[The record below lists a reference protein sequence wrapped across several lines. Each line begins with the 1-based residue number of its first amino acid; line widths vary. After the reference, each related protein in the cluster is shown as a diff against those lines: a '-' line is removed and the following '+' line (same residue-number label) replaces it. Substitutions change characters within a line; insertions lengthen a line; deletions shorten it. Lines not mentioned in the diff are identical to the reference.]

1 MEFPNLTVNG
11 NWESVLNKQPKT
23 KLEEILPN
31 YLCAQRWFGGK
42 ARRIRSVNIEDA
54 VRIPYG
60 PASAD
65 VTFVRVN
72 YLEAGPENY
81 AVPLCVVSGAEGEK
95 VRLESPSAIV
105 ARVTAHGQD
114 GVLVNAM
121 QEQEFCSALLDVIGG
136 GKIFRSGS
144 GGEVRGTPTRVF
156 GPLAGQEASRL
167 VPSLVRAEQSNSSI
181 LYGSQM
187 ILKVFRRLSEGINPD
202 LEVGAFLTDA
212 GFAHVPPVA
221 GFLEYR
227 RTTGEPITLG
237 ILQGFIRCQGDAW
250 SFTLDALAGYY
261 DRVAAYAGKLRPQLF
276 PKTSQ
281 WGLEDRDPYPEAR
294 ELIGTYMAAVELL
307 GRRTGELHM
316 ALASDEKN
324 PDFAPEPFS
333 PSYQRSLYQSMRDL
347 ATGIFQLLAE
357 RLPEL
362 PKGVKEEAGKVRT
375 LEAQVL
381 DRFQLVLDRGITAM
395 RTRVHGDYHLGQVL
409 YTGEDFVIIDFE
421 GEPARPISERR
432 IKRSPLRDVAG
443 MLRSFHYAAYG
454 ALLDR
459 IAAKAVPA
467 AELAAFEPWANG
479 WYAMVSSAFIKTYLE
494 VAAQARFLP
503 QGREELIELL
513 GAYQLE
519 KAIYEMAYE
528 LNNRPGWLRIPLRGI
543 LQILGNSKWQG

>member
-1 MEFPNLTVNG
+1 MEFPNLTVSG
-11 NWESVLNKQPKT
+11 DWESVLNSQPKT

-42 ARRIRSVNIEDA
+42 ARRISSVNIEDA

-72 YLEAGPENY
+72 YLEGGPETY
-81 AVPLCVVSGAEGEK
+81 VLPLAFVSGSEGEK
-95 VRLESPSAIV
+95 IRSESPSAVV
-105 ARVTAHGQD
+105 ARVTAQGRD

-121 QEQEFCSALLDVIGG
+121 QDQKFCSALLDMIGG
-136 GKIFRSGS
+136 GKTFRSGS
-144 GGEVRGTPTRVF
+144 GAEVRGTPTHVF
-156 GPLAGQEASRL
+156 GRLAGREASRL
-167 VPSLVRAEQSNSSI
+167 APSLARAEQSNSSI
-181 LYGSQM
+181 LYGGQL

-227 RTTGEPITLG
+227 RITGEPITLG
-237 ILQGFIRCQGDAW
+237 ILQGFIRCEGDAW
-250 SFTLDALAGYY
+250 SFTLEALSQYY
-261 DRVAAYAGKLRPQLF
+261 ARAAAYAGKLRPEIF
-276 PKTSQ
+276 PKANQ
-281 WGLEDRDPYPEAR
+281 WVLEDQGAYPEGR
-294 ELIGTYMAAVELL
+294 ELIGAYMAAVELL
-307 GRRTGELHM
+307 GRRTAELHL
-316 ALASDEKN
+316 ALASDQKN

-333 PSYQRSLYQSMRDL
+333 PSYQRSLHQSMRDL
-347 ATGIFQLLAE
+347 AIGTFQLLE
-357 RLPEL
+357 QRLPEL
-362 PKGVKEEAGKVRT
+362 PEGVKQEAGKVRA

-381 DRFQLVLDRGITAM
+381 DRFQLVRDRGITAM

-409 YTGEDFVIIDFE
+409 YTGDDFVIIDFE

-459 IAAKAVPA
+459 IAAKVVPA

-479 WYAMVSSAFIKTYLE
+479 WYAMVSSAFVKTYLE

-503 QGREELIELL
+503 QGREELVALL
-513 GAYQLE
+513 DAYQLE

-528 LNNRPGWLRIPLRGI
+528 LNNRPDWLRIPLRGI
-543 LQILGNSKWQG
+543 LHMLGNLK